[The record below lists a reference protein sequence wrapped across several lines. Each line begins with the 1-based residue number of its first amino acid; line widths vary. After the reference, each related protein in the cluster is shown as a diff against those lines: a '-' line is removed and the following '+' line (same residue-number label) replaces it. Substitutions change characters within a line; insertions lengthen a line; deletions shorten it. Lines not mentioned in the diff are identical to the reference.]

1 MKKKIIYA
9 VTPARGNSKGIKN
22 KNLKSIKN
30 KSLLKICFDAAK
42 ETKLID
48 EIVISSDS
56 SKIIRKA
63 KSIGYKVYFKRPK
76 NLSGDKIADMPVIKH
91 ALIQIEKNIKK
102 KIDYLV
108 MLQVTSPLRKPEHI
122 KKCIKKILENK
133 LDAIWTISKVDK
145 KYHPD
150 KQLIIKNNEINFF
163 SRNGKNIIARQ
174 QLQNTY
180 YRNGAVYVFS
190 RKAVLNEKILP
201 KKSGFIITKEELISI
216 DTKQDLK
223 RAEQIISFSRA
234 K

>member
-9 VTPARGNSKGIKN
+9 VVPARGNSKGIKN

-30 KSLLKICFDAAK
+30 KSLLQLCFDVAK
-42 ETKLID
+42 KSKLID
-48 EIVISSDS
+48 DVVISSDS
-56 SKIIRKA
+56 NKIIRKA
-63 KSIGYKVYFKRPK
+63 KSIGYKAYFKRPK
-76 NLSGDKIADMPVIKH
+76 KISGDRVGDMSVMKH

-122 KKCIKKILENK
+122 KKCIKKILDKN
-133 LDAIWTISKVDK
+133 LDAVWTISKVDK

-150 KQLIIKNNEINFF
+150 KQLMTTKSKINFF

-174 QLQNTY
+174 QLKNTY
-180 YRNGAVYVFS
+180 YRNGAAYVFS
-190 RKAVLNEKILP
+190 RKTVLNEIILP
-201 KKSGFIITKEELISI
+201 KKNGYVIIEDELISI

-223 RAEQIISFSRA
+223 RVEQIILF
-234 K
+234 